1 MKVAIPSDDGVTI
14 ANHFGRTRGFVIY
27 DISENGE
34 ITSKAYHENNH
45 THHMQHEHAHHA
57 HEHAHGHGNHSGHGH
72 GHEPVMR
79 LLGDT
84 QVVIS
89 RGMGRRIL
97 EDLNQAGIQPFIVDV
112 REVEE
117 AIEKYLANGLDNNLS
132 RQCQH

>member
-1 MKVAIPSDDGVTI
+1 MKVAIASDDGVTI
-14 ANHFGRTRGFVIY
+14 SNHFGRTRGFVIY

-45 THHMQHEHAHHA
+45 THHMQHEQAHHA
-57 HEHAHGHGNHSGHGH
+57 HEHAHGHGHG
-72 GHEPVMR
+72 PVMR

-97 EDLNQAGIQPFIVDV
+97 EDLTQAEIQPFIVDV

-117 AIEKYLANGLDNNLS
+117 AIEKYLADGLDNNLS